1 MKKLYFTQI
10 TDSRFDKNIET
21 LLDERAE
28 KIKSLLNIDGITV
41 FAGNKRKIDFT
52 ENTQFRI
59 DFIVTKNTRKL
70 SWNDIYK
77 LVNSVKA
84 VPYKLA

>member
-10 TDSRFDKNIET
+10 TDSRFDENIET
-21 LLDERAE
+21 LLDERTE

-41 FAGNKRKIDFT
+41 FSGNKRQIDFGT
-52 ENTQFRI
+52 NIQWRI

-70 SWNDIYK
+70 SWNDIYRI
-77 LVNSVKA
+77 VNSVKA